1 MKLSTDVLREY
12 VALSEHKSFVAAAKV
27 LYMSSSTL
35 NRHIIELEKCTGRK
49 LFIRS
54 RPGAF
59 THAGRIML
67 DAAAEILYQENRLVK
82 KLEELNCALDD
93 TIKVSAHPSFIGLI
107 DFYSVA
113 ISRLAKSNPDITI
126 RFHALPENAEVV
138 SAVLKRSTE
147 VCNLI
152 RHGSRNEILSLE
164 NDKVGYLQPFCLQ
177 RPMGIY
183 TEPGH
188 RLAGNSVS
196 IRELERERIL
206 VPTSAHYRDYKNEV
220 ERLCRSYGFTPR
232 FDFRDTSS
240 YLDLYLQPLKGG
252 IFLQMVEVGDKFIL
266 PTTLSQ
272 NESLVVTPLEEDIWG
287 KPLLVYRAD
296 ALNESLAI
304 FLETLLA
311 IDEENTGGS

>member
-1 MKLSTDVLREY
+1 MRLSTDVLREY
-12 VALSEHKSFVAAAKV
+12 VALSEHKSFAAAAKA

-35 NRHIIELEKCTGRK
+35 NRHIIELEKNTGRK

-59 THAGRIML
+59 TQAGRIML
-67 DAAAEILYQENRLVK
+67 DVAAEILYQENRLVK
-82 KLEELNCALDD
+82 KLEELNYVSDD
-93 TIKVSAHPSFIGLI
+93 TIRVFAHPSFIGLI

-113 ISRLAKSNPDITI
+113 ISRLAKSNSDITI
-126 RFHALPENAEVV
+126 RFHTLPENTEVI

-152 RHGSRNEILSLE
+152 RHGSKDETLSLE
-164 NDKVGYLQPFCLQ
+164 NDEVGYLQPFCLQ

-220 ERLCRSYGFTPR
+220 ERLCRSYGFAPH
-232 FDFRDTSS
+232 FDPRDTSS

-252 IFLQMVEVGDKFIL
+252 IFLQMIEIGDKSIL

-272 NESLVVTPLEEDIWG
+272 NENLVVTPLEEDIWG
-287 KPLLVYRAD
+287 KPLLIYRTD

-311 IDEENTGGS
+311 IDEESSEGN